1 MEGRIVAGDFGQWT
15 ALSFGIFKGATIGTF
30 KRINLIKQLDK
41 VQVITEENKKSI
53 ISATGWGMLGGITFG
68 PLGALAGLVF
78 GGRHKEHYIAC
89 YLKDGRKFLA
99 IVDNEALIRL
109 KSLCL

>member
-1 MEGRIVAGDFGQWT
+1 M
-15 ALSFGIFKGATIGTF
+15 
-30 KRINLIKQLDK
+30 IKQLDK

-78 GGRHKEHYIAC
+78 GGRYKEHYIAC

>member
-30 KRINLIKQLDK
+30 KRVNLTKQLDR
-41 VQVITEENKKSI
+41 VEVITEENKKSI
-53 ISATGWGMLGGITFG
+53 ISATGWSILGGITFG

-78 GGRHKEHYIAC
+78 GGRQKEHYIAC
-89 YLKDGRKFLA
+89 YLKDGHKFLA
-99 IVDNEALIRL
+99 IVDSEALLRL
-109 KSLCL
+109 KSLCF